1 MRDLDITVLGDVI
14 SILKHAKDVQNK
26 QESDVFMVSERKKSN
41 SPAPPAPATQRS
53 ISTVTNSDIPKKTDK
68 KNEFSSRLGP
78 PQALKFPTPVSAAA
92 RECKAFKFP
101 APIPATT
108 LECMYI
114 LTTY

>member
-41 SPAPPAPATQRS
+41 SPAPAPATQRS

-114 LTTY
+114 ITTY